1 MFKPNSNLVDAKT
14 LSVSKL
20 GEYINVIANGSKHVH
35 TSDKAVKYGD
45 LVPLMISTWDTNVV
59 SIGGANVFP
68 VHGNT

>member
-1 MFKPNSNLVDAKT
+1 MFKPNTNLVDAKT

-20 GEYINVIANGSKHVH
+20 GQYIDVIANGSKHVH
-35 TSDKAVKYGD
+35 TSDKEVKYSNS
-45 LVPLMISTWDTNVV
+45 VPLTKSSWDTNVV